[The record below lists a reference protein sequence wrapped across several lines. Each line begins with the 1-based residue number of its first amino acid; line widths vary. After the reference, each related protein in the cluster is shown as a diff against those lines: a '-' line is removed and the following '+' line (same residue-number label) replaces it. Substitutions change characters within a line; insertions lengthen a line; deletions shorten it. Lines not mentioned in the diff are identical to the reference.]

1 MYTGIRIAESKHTK
15 EFTGQ
20 KVKIKKRKTNPQQTM
35 SHLSIVI
42 WVI

>member
-1 MYTGIRIAESKHTK
+1 MYTGIRIAQSKHTK
-15 EFTGQ
+15 ESTGP
-20 KVKIKKRKTNPQQTM
+20 KVKINKRKANPQQTM